1 MAWPKRLNG
10 AGLCADRIFGAKATN
25 RATEIDD
32 KLSTK
37 NVNQFTLGFAMD
49 WFRLAGIR
57 KFVLTLLCVGTSALS
72 AANVVHAQPKPNA
85 QVQKILEDKEI
96 SYVDWLLFDG
106 IYTGNVEQVL
116 RAPRSS
122 TNPNT
127 ARNFQADHP
136 PLFAALVAT
145 SNAAIVS
152 LLIQK
157 GADVNARYIAT
168 PSTNMSQLSA
178 AERLIL
184 AVRANEQRRYYS
196 PLYYAVA
203 FGNNIKVVEMLLEA
217 GATADS
223 RGGGRDRAFCNLR
236 YRGHSKGFVEARR

>member
-1 MAWPKRLNG
+1 
-10 AGLCADRIFGAKATN
+10 
-25 RATEIDD
+25 
-32 KLSTK
+32 
-37 NVNQFTLGFAMD
+37 MD

-57 KFVLTLLCVGTSALS
+57 KFVLTLLCVGLALS

-106 IYTGNVEQVL
+106 IYTGNVEQVSRAL
-116 RAPRSS
+116 RSGA
-122 TNPNT
+122 NPNT

-223 RGGGRDRAFCNLR
+223 RGGGRTALFATYDIDIAKALLRRGADINATDLDGLTVLGNAKLFYIGNSPSHYTRPRVDAFCEWLITQ
-236 YRGHSKGFVEARR
+236 GAHE